1 MQGTTSGAC
10 LWECGKGISI
20 HVPIAGNDNN
30 VLKVARLI
38 MNFNPRSHCRERP
51 KAYDTL
57 IDYQLFQSTF
67 PLQGTTIFC
76 AHKSPAPFYFNPR
89 SHCRERPTPSAL
101 LRVEVIFQ
109 STFPLQGTTELRG
122 LLFFAQIISIHVP
135 IAGNDIVQSSLPDCL
150 RISIHVPIAG
160 NDENLPYDW
169 FDSSISIHVPI
180 AGNDSTCTPY

>member
-1 MQGTTSGAC
+1 
-10 LWECGKGISI
+10 
-20 HVPIAGNDNN
+20 
-30 VLKVARLI
+30 

-135 IAGNDIVQSSLPDCL
+135 IAGND
-150 RISIHVPIAG
+150 
-160 NDENLPYDW
+160 ENLPYDW

-180 AGNDSTCTPY
+180 AGNDSTCTPYQLSIYKFQSTFPLQGTTYPKRRYNR